1 MELLPPSQETLTRI
15 NAGNSINYVQHSPV
29 LLFDIWKCEKKNAA
43 MTMKKLLLLEV
54 LVFLVLIVFWS
65 WTRLPAAVRFSGA
78 LLVDLS
84 GLLCN
89 PHMVFLL
96 CNAIV
101 FALFLLR
108 RQTEISRNSVIDGDI
123 CGGTQLTVSAAEI
136 FAPLPQPEA
145 AEDDSGAGEEETI
158 IKTVCLESVVLKP
171 QCNEVSAI
179 ALQRQSGSSVES
191 GAIENLNDEEFRR
204 KIERFIIKNHEQFK
218 VEKDSTQKQQNMN
231 TNSLQI
237 ISY

>member
-1 MELLPPSQETLTRI
+1 
-15 NAGNSINYVQHSPV
+15 
-29 LLFDIWKCEKKNAA
+29 
-43 MTMKKLLLLEV
+43 MTMNKLLLLEV
-54 LVFLVLIVFWS
+54 LVFLVLLVFWS

-78 LLVDLS
+78 LLIDLS

-108 RQTEISRNSVIDGDI
+108 RQTEISRNSDIDGDI

-136 FAPLPQPEA
+136 FAPLSQPEA
-145 AEDDSGAGEEETI
+145 AEDDSGEGEEETI

-204 KIERFIIKNHEQFK
+204 KIERFITKNHEQFK
-218 VEKDSTQKQQNMN
+218 LAYSYVVTKRWRK
-231 TNSLQI
+231 TNI
-237 ISY
+237 IALAMFNPMHVLPPIPKAKKLYGFASSCTNQSFELNAI